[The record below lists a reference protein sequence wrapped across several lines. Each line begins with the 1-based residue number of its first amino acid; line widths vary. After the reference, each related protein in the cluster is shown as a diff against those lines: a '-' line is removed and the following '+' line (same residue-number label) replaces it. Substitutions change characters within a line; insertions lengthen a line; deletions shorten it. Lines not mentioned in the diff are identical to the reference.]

1 MSWLVSER
9 ADSARRHAGIPIT
22 GYIPTP
28 NMSHSTYPQRG
39 LYVFTLRLSES
50 LKVLI
55 KDTM

>member
-1 MSWLVSER
+1 MSER

-22 GYIPTP
+22 GYILTS
-28 NMSHSTYPQRG
+28 NMSHSMYPHLG
-39 LYVFTLRLSES
+39 VYVFTLRLSES